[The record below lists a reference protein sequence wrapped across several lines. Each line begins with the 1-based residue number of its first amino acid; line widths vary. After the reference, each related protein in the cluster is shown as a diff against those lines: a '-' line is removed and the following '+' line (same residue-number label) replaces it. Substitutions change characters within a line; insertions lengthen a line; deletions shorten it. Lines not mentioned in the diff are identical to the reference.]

1 MMSKPSKRMAINR
14 ESIDYSQ
21 HYSFEEAISLLK
33 KTSNAKFNESIDI
46 AINLGIDSKK
56 SDQNVRGS
64 MVLPNGTGKTLKV
77 IVFAQSEQVEAAKN
91 AGADEVGFEDL
102 AEKIKSGFS
111 EFDLVI
117 ATPDTMRIVGQLG
130 QILGPKGLMPNPK
143 DGTVTKNVEDAVI
156 KAKTGQIRFRNDK
169 GGVVHC
175 SIGKIDFSEEAIKEN
190 LESLLA
196 EITKSKPS
204 SAKGAF
210 IEKVTLSSTMGPG
223 INIDYSTI

>member
-1 MMSKPSKRMAINR
+1 MSKPSKRTDINR
-14 ESIDYSQ
+14 ESIDSSQSYSLD
-21 HYSFEEAISLLK
+21 EAISLLK
-33 KTSNAKFNESIDI
+33 KTSNAKFNETIDI

-77 IVFAQSEQVEAAKN
+77 IVFAQSEQVDDAKN

-102 AEKIKSGFS
+102 AKKIKSGFS

-117 ATPDTMRIVGQLG
+117 ATPDTMRVVGQLG
-130 QILGPKGLMPNPK
+130 QILGPKGMMPNPK
-143 DGTVTKNVEDAVI
+143 DGTVTKNVKDAVI

-175 SIGKIDFSEEAIKEN
+175 SIGKTDFSEESIKQN
-190 LESLLA
+190 LESLLD
-196 EITKSKPS
+196 EIVKSKPS
-204 SAKGAF
+204 SSKGSF
-210 IEKVTLSSTMGPG
+210 IKKITVSSTMGPG
-223 INIDYSTI
+223 ITIDRNTI

>member
-1 MMSKPSKRMAINR
+1 MNKPSKRMNVNR
-14 ESIDYSQ
+14 ESIDSSQ
-21 HYSFEEAISLLK
+21 HYSLDQAISLLK
-33 KTSNAKFNESIDI
+33 KTSNAKFNETIDI

-64 MVLPNGTGKTLKV
+64 MVLPNGTGKTLRV
-77 IVFAQSEQVEAAKN
+77 IVFAQDEQVDAAKN

-117 ATPDTMRIVGQLG
+117 ATPDTMRVVGQLG
-130 QILGPKGLMPNPK
+130 QILGPKGMMPNPK
-143 DGTVTKNVEDAVI
+143 DGTVTKNIEDAVI

-175 SIGKIDFSEEAIKEN
+175 PIGKIGFTEASIKEN
-190 LESLLA
+190 LQSLLD
-196 EITKSKPS
+196 EIVKSKPS
-204 SAKGAF
+204 SSKGAF
-210 IEKVTLSSTMGPG
+210 ITKVTVSSTMGPG
-223 INIDYSTI
+223 IIIDHNSL

>member
-1 MMSKPSKRMAINR
+1 MTKPSKRMNVNK
-14 ESIDYSQ
+14 ETIDSNQNYSLD
-21 HYSFEEAISLLK
+21 EAISLLK
-33 KTSNAKFNESIDI
+33 KTSNAKFNETIDI
-46 AINLGIDSKK
+46 AINLGIDAKK
-56 SDQNVRGS
+56 TDQNVRGS

-77 IVFAQSEQVEAAKN
+77 IVFAQSEQLDVAKN

-130 QILGPKGLMPNPK
+130 QILGPKGMMPNPK
-143 DGTVTKNVEDAVI
+143 DGTVTNNVEDAVV

-175 SIGKIDFSEEAIKEN
+175 PIGKTGFSEESIKEN
-190 LESLLA
+190 LGSLLD
-196 EITKSKPS
+196 EIVKSKPS

-210 IEKVTLSSTMGPG
+210 IKKVTISSTMGPG
-223 INIDYSTI
+223 ITIDHSTI